1 MNNERGINKLA
12 NYVKFLKGTPAAYE
26 AAKKYDDTLYFISEQ
41 DDSSIA
47 LYLGSRLVAGA
58 DLNKTSID
66 ALKDVLIQEKL
77 VDKSFL
83 VYDESE
89 EKWINKSLEEALP
102 VFVGATNHSSGVAG
116 LVPAADL
123 GQTNLFLRSDGTW
136 APVEGGSGEASNI
149 VNITNESNKTHA
161 EILDEIVGHKGDI
174 VVISD
179 IIYQDQKQQNAY
191 AFDGANW
198 IALNSNL
205 VRAEQ
210 VIFVEGEETS
220 GKSLQEIVE
229 LILAKPQVSADEV
242 SISVDNNVMS
252 LKNYGVKYYRF
263 IEATDEV
270 EAHYEVQLVDA
281 DHPWKA
287 DLEIKTVEEDGQIV
301 LGWYEP
307 NSNIIDGINTHLNAL
322 QKDVDELEVAVADKA
337 NKADVYTK
345 LETEQKIAAAAHLKR
360 REVTSTDDIDVTAA
374 DADQYIYMVPSGLEA
389 EDNKYY
395 EYIVVEVEVEDDDG
409 ELIKAKKIEKVGSW
423 EVNLSDYAKTADVNT
438 ALAGKVDKVD
448 GSFLM
453 TQAQSDKLAGI
464 QAGAQVNV
472 IEAIDGTVFSIGE
485 NKTLKL
491 NQITVSQVTNLE
503 DLLNNKVDKQKNAR
517 LITNDEATKL
527 NSLANITSVSND
539 FQIVDGALTFAIHDK
554 SIIAT
559 KTEVQ
564 TLANR
569 VDGLEAA
576 ATWGEL

>member
-1 MNNERGINKLA
+1 MNSERGVNKLA
-12 NYVKFLKGTPAAYE
+12 HYVKFLRGTPAAFE
-26 AAKKYDDTLYFISEQ
+26 AAKKYDDTLYFISDA
-41 DDSSIA
+41 DDSSIS
-47 LYLGSRLVAGA
+47 LYLGDRLVAGA

-66 ALKDVLIQEKL
+66 ALKDVLINENL

-83 VYDESE
+83 VYDATE
-89 EKWINKSLEEALP
+89 EKWINKSLDEALP
-102 VFVGATNHSSGVAG
+102 VFVGATNKSSGVAG

-136 APVEGGSGEASNI
+136 APVEGGSGAASNVI
-149 VNITNESNKTHA
+149 NITNESNKTHA
-161 EILDEIVGHKGDI
+161 EILNEITANKGDI

-179 IIYQDQKQQNAY
+179 VIYKAHIQQHAY
-191 AFDGANW
+191 AYDGTKW
-198 IALNSNL
+198 IALTSDL

-210 VIFVEGEETS
+210 VIFVEGEETT
-220 GKSLQEIVE
+220 GKSLQEVVE

-252 LKNYGVKYYRF
+252 LKNYGIKYYKF
-263 IEATDEV
+263 VEATDEA

-287 DLEIKTVEEDGQIV
+287 NLEIKTVEEDGQIV

-307 NSNIIDGINTHLNAL
+307 NSNTIDGINAHITAL
-322 QKDVDELEVAVADKA
+322 QKDIDELEVAVANKA

-389 EDNKYY
+389 DDNKYY
-395 EYIVVEVEVEDDDG
+395 EYIVVEVEVEDESG

-438 ALAGKVDKVD
+438 ALEGKIDKVD

-472 IEAIDGTVFSIGE
+472 IEAVDGTVFSIGD

-491 NQITVSQVTNLE
+491 NQLAISQVTDLE
-503 DLLNNKVDKQKNAR
+503 DLLNKKVDKQDNAR
-517 LITNDEATKL
+517 LITNDEAIKL
-527 NSLANITSVSND
+527 NNLVNITSISSD
-539 FQIVDGALTFAIHDK
+539 FQLVDGTLTFVVHEN
-554 SIIAT
+554 SVIAT
-559 KTEVQ
+559 KAEVK

-569 VDGLEAA
+569 VDDLEAS